1 MRRRGTSSTALVSD
15 DGVWRVEPVVL
26 QKDLRRPPRTYL
38 RVTWM
43 GSYRGGFATVA
54 ELARLVPLAELRPED
69 AS

>member
-1 MRRRGTSSTALVSD
+1 
-15 DGVWRVEPVVL
+15 VWRVEPVIL

-43 GSYRGGFATVA
+43 GSYRGDFATVA

-69 AS
+69 AW